1 MGVLVLYSTVEG
13 HTRKI
18 AETVARQLESDGY
31 EVALTAAAD
40 PGFCDPGAYDGVI
53 LLAPIH
59 MGNYPSDFIHFIR
72 NWKGALNGVS
82 NALITVS
89 LAIHSENEDERM
101 EAMHFPDKLTEQT
114 GWKPLELH
122 HAAGALKYL
131 EYDFFKRWIM
141 RRIAA
146 AEGGPVDTS
155 KDYEL
160 TDWAALSAF
169 ITGFE
174 AHLRPPAR

>member
-18 AETVARQLESDGY
+18 AEAVARQFENDGH
-31 EVALTAAAD
+31 EVALTATSD
-40 PGFCDPGAYDGVI
+40 PGYCDPGTFDAAI

-59 MGNYPSDFIHFIR
+59 MGNYPPDFVRYIQ
-72 NWKGALNGVS
+72 NWKASLNAVP

-89 LAIHSENEDERM
+89 LAIASKNEDERE
-101 EAMHFPDKLTEQT
+101 EAMSFPAKLAEQT
-114 GWKPLELH
+114 GWNPLERH

-174 AHLRPPAR
+174 AHLPPPAR